1 MITQQEFG
9 EKIRAFRDKKHLEQ
23 YQLAEIAGISNG
35 AMSKWENGQSNPKL
49 LNVLNICKFFNISME
64 EMLSIKKNQIA

>member
-23 YQLAEIAGISNG
+23 YQLAKIAGISNG
-35 AMSKWENGQSNPKL
+35 AMSKWENGHSNPKL

>member
-9 EKIRAFRDKKHLEQ
+9 EKLRTFIAEKNLEQ

-35 AMSKWENGQSNPKL
+35 AMSKWVNGQSNPKL
-49 LNVLNICKFFNISME
+49 FNILNICKFFNITME
-64 EMLSIKKNQIA
+64 EMLGLKKEHIA